1 MKKTLIIIMLALISG
16 IAISFFVYFK
26 INGTFKIEENLITV
40 FQVGVFKNKINALSE
55 AKKYNGIVHNDKNYY
70 RVYIAAYQNDE
81 IINKMKKYYDN
92 KGIVT
97 YLKKIRTSEDYL
109 NTINKYENL
118 LQNSNDEEIY
128 PNLNK
133 LLINKL
139 EEHL

>member
-26 INGTFKIEENLITV
+26 INRTFKIEEDLITV